1 MRTLLAEDDEVMVQV
16 LTDALTQYRYVIDVA
31 RDGETAWDLLEM
43 TSYDLVIL
51 DVKLPKLDGISLCRR
66 LRAQANPVPILLL
79 TAQDS
84 STDKVLGLD
93 AGADD
98 YVIKPFD
105 VAELAARLRALARR
119 GNKALPPVLTWAG
132 LDLDPNTREVTHAGR
147 AIALTPK
154 EYGLLELFLRN
165 TRRVFSR
172 SNILDHLWSLEEL
185 PDEDT
190 VKAHIKGLRQKLKAA
205 GVPELIETVYGMG
218 YRLKAPATS
227 AQLVSTVSEG
237 TQRHVLASLAAVWER
252 SRPRIVEHVGV
263 LDDASRALLEKTLSD
278 DLRLRAES
286 EAHKLAGSLGT
297 FGLAEGSRA
306 ARELEHLLHAHP
318 HLRDRQALHF
328 AELLVA
334 LHRELE
340 HASPGANVTQCHF
353 PLRLLALHNRP
364 DVFEPLLGELSRCGF
379 EIKPVMDL
387 QTAREVLARWDP
399 DVVLL
404 DLGFAATPTTG
415 KPAHALLV
423 ELATSPQ
430 VTTLVV
436 SGDNFEERL
445 EITRLGGQVC
455 LHEPLSAD
463 QVLRSVYRLRNRAR
477 AVGAKVMVVDD
488 NPELLVLLR
497 ILLEPWGLQLATLA
511 DPLQFWPTLE
521 IFEPQLLVLDVEMPG
536 LGGIDLCRV
545 VRSDPRW
552 HALPVLFLSAHTDAE
567 TIHRAFAGGADD
579 FIPKTIAGPEL
590 ATRILNRLD
599 RCQSECESIN

>member
-1 MRTLLAEDDEVMVQV
+1 MRTLLAEDDEVLVQA
-16 LTDALTQYRYVIDVA
+16 LTSALTQYRYVVDVA

-66 LRAQANPVPILLL
+66 LRAQANPVPVLLL

-105 VAELAARLRALARR
+105 FAELAARLRALVRR
-119 GNKALPPVLTWAG
+119 GSRALPPVLVWGG
-132 LDLDPNTREVTHAGR
+132 LHLDPNTREVTHAGR

-165 TRRVFSR
+165 TPRVFSR
-172 SNILDHLWSLEEL
+172 SNILDYLWSLEES

-218 YRLKAPATS
+218 YRLKPAPP
-227 AQLVSTVSEG
+227 AQAVSTVPEG
-237 TQRHVLASLAAVWER
+237 TQRRVLASLAEVWGRSQQRINER
-252 SRPRIVEHVGV
+252 VGV
-263 LDDASRALLEKTLSD
+263 LDDARRALLEETLSD
-278 DLRLRAES
+278 ELRLRAEG

-297 FGLAEGSRA
+297 FGLAEGSRT
-306 ARELEHLLHAHP
+306 ARELEHLLHSPIHS
-318 HLRDRQALHF
+318 RDQQGLYF

-340 HASPGANVTQCHF
+340 YASPGAGATQCHF
-353 PLRLLALHNRP
+353 PQRLVALHSRP
-364 DVFEPLLGELSRCGF
+364 DVFGPLLGELHRCGF
-379 EIKPVMDL
+379 EIETVVDL
-387 QTAREVLARWDP
+387 QTARDALVRWSP

-404 DLGFAATPTTG
+404 DLGFAASPTAS

-423 ELATSPQ
+423 ELATQAPR

-436 SGDNFEERL
+436 SHDSFEERL

-455 LHEPLSAD
+455 LHEPLSVE
-463 QVLRSVYRLRNRAR
+463 QVLRSVYRLRSRVR

-497 ILLEPWGLQLATLA
+497 TLLEPWGLQLATLA
-511 DPLQFWPTLE
+511 DPMQFWPTLE
-521 IFEPQLLVLDVEMPG
+521 TFEPQLLVLDVEMPG

-552 HALPVLFLSAHTDAE
+552 HALPVLFFSAHTDAE
-567 TIHRAFAGGADD
+567 TMHRAFVGGADD
-579 FIPKTIAGPEL
+579 FISKTITGPEL

-599 RCQSECESIN
+599 RCQSERESVN